1 MTSESLVMTSGSLV
15 MTSDLHVISL
25 VTFMTCHF
33 TCQVP
38 LDRVVKAAG
47 GGGEGKPRCQGWGGG
62 GGQGGVIV
70 RGGLRSETNEVQQ
83 KNTARRLF
91 AWGGAAVCLVC
102 FLDHLLMWSS
112 NH

>member
-38 LDRVVKAAG
+38 LDRVVW
-47 GGGEGKPRCQGWGGG
+47 ESDPLGGG
-62 GGQGGVIV
+62 GGVLTSRQTPPKGRDGD
-70 RGGLRSETNEVQQ
+70 
-83 KNTARRLF
+83 
-91 AWGGAAVCLVC
+91 AVVECLPGPRA
-102 FLDHLLMWSS
+102 
-112 NH
+112 